1 MIDIQGV
8 TKHFD
13 DVHALSKIDFSISK
27 GEFITIVGPSG
38 CGKSTLL
45 RIIAGLVTPSE
56 GIVNNKTQA
65 VLLSFK
71 ILHCFHGERCRR
83 MLNFSWN

>member
-1 MIDIQGV
+1 MIDIQRI

-27 GEFITIVGPSG
+27 GEFVTIVGSG

-45 RIIAGLVTPSE
+45 RIIAGLVTPAE
-56 GIVNNKTQA
+56 GAVNKQDTSGALFSRFITSMENSA
-65 VLLSFK
+65 E
-71 ILHCFHGERCRR
+71 ER
-83 MLNFSWN
+83 